1 MASGI
6 YMTDRSTIQIPGGG
20 RALAADLFRPAA
32 ASSLRTAVILLHGG
46 AWRFGSRADMVP
58 YASALARLGFT
69 ALAAEYRLLGEAA
82 YPAQLDDVRSV
93 IAWAQ
98 AHAAELGIDPGKIA
112 LEGFSAGGH
121 LALLA
126 AATPHEPG
134 ANPVA
139 AVVSFFAPAH
149 FDGPSPPGMP
159 PRAAMLL
166 GPDATEA
173 EMRAA
178 SPLHQVRAGFPPTFL
193 LGGMADVLVQPAATL
208 ALFEALVG
216 VAAPVDLH
224 LFHGHT
230 HEFAALPS
238 MLEPVQAEVA
248 LFLKRSVV
256 DPAGYARENLRL
268 NPFARPD
275 WRPPPAP

>member
-46 AWRFGSRADMVP
+46 AWRFGSRAACAVCERSG
-58 YASALARLGFT
+58 ASGFT

-82 YPAQLDDVRSV
+82 YPAQLLDDVRSV

-139 AVVSFFAPAH
+139 AVVSFFAPAL
-149 FDGPSPPGMP
+149 STVRRRPGCRRA
-159 PRAAMLL
+159 PRCCSV
-166 GPDATEA
+166 P
-173 EMRAA
+173 MRLKPRCVPRVPCIRSARDFRRRSA
-178 SPLHQVRAGFPPTFL
+178 RRNGRRAGAAGRH
-193 LGGMADVLVQPAATL
+193 LGAV
-208 ALFEALVG
+208 
-216 VAAPVDLH
+216 
-224 LFHGHT
+224 
-230 HEFAALPS
+230 
-238 MLEPVQAEVA
+238 
-248 LFLKRSVV
+248 
-256 DPAGYARENLRL
+256 
-268 NPFARPD
+268 
-275 WRPPPAP
+275 